1 MKQKDLKIFY
11 TFYTHLQ
18 FSKDE
23 LKKNKKTLTTMKK
36 NATKMLEKQQKTN
49 MVTKS
54 RKSRKRIL
62 T

>member
-18 FSKDE
+18 FSKDD
-23 LKKNKKTLTTMKK
+23 LKKNEKTSTTTKK
-36 NATKMLEKQQKTN
+36 NATKMLKNQKNTN

-54 RKSRKRIL
+54 RKSRKPIL
-62 T
+62 V

>member
-18 FSKDE
+18 FSKDD
-23 LKKNKKTLTTMKK
+23 LKKNEKTSATTKK
-36 NATKMLEKQQKTN
+36 NATKMLKNQKNTN

-62 T
+62 I